1 MLDVLS
7 TNHYIII
14 FSSIII
20 ISYFFN
26 SYSKKTGVPSVLML
40 IVLGMIFGFYMEFQN
55 RFSFILEV
63 LGTVGLILIV
73 LEGALGLKLL
83 KSNVPIIFKSFAVS
97 AVTLGGSSYIGA
109 LLLNSFF
116 QLDIGVSLLIT
127 VPLSILSSSILLP
140 SIDSVE
146 ENKREFLIYES
157 TFSDIIGI
165 IFFYTVLGLT
175 MSKNVFVPDYGL
187 IISNFFGTTL
197 FSVIISLLLIY
208 VFQKLTGQAKL
219 FLLISVLMILYAFAE
234 MLNFSSLIIILM
246 FGLILNNYKLFF
258 KGILLRLIENEEKV
272 ESIID
277 DFKVVTLESAFV
289 VRTFFF
295 IIFGWSIKI
304 TDLFDLKSFVVGG
317 TIVLIIFAVRMVT
330 LLIFSKT
337 TSVKNITPE
346 LFLAPRGLLTILLF
360 YSIPR
365 NLLSTN
371 VNFEG
376 VFLYVIIICCL
387 IMAWSLIYER
397 KKRELKENE
406 DFEILDVEDADVNEK
421 DLQE

>member
-40 IVLGMIFGFYMEFQN
+40 IVLGMVFGVYMDFQD
-55 RFSFILEV
+55 RFSFILEI

-83 KSNVPIIFKSFAVS
+83 KSNIPIIFKSFAVS

-109 LLLNSFF
+109 LVLNSFF

-165 IFFYTVLGLT
+165 IFFYTVLRLT
-175 MSKNVFVPDYGL
+175 MSINVFVPEYGL
-187 IISNFFGTTL
+187 IISNLFGTTL
-197 FSVIISLLLIY
+197 FSVIISFLLIY

-258 KGILLRLIENEEKV
+258 KGILLKLIENEEKV

-304 TDLFDLKSFVVGG
+304 TDLFDLKSLVIGG
-317 TIVLIIFAVRMVT
+317 TIVLIIFSVRMVT

-337 TSVKNITPE
+337 TSVKKITPE

-365 NLLSTN
+365 NLLPTN
-371 VNFEG
+371 INFEG

-387 IMAWSLIYER
+387 IMAWSLIYEK

-406 DFEILDVEDADVNEK
+406 DFEILNVEDVDVNEK
-421 DLQE
+421 DLHK

>member
-175 MSKNVFVPDYGL
+175 TSKNMYVPEYGL
-187 IISNFFGTTL
+187 IISNLFGTTV
-197 FSVIISLLLIY
+197 FSVIMSFLLIY

-258 KGILLRLIENEEKV
+258 KGILLRLIENEEKI

-304 TDLFDLKSFVVGG
+304 TDLFDLKSFVIGS
-317 TIVLIIFAVRMVT
+317 TIVLIIFSVRMVT
-330 LLIFSKT
+330 LLVFSKT

-365 NLLSTN
+365 NLLPTN
-371 VNFEG
+371 INFEG

>member
-197 FSVIISLLLIY
+197 FSVIISFLLIY

>member
-40 IVLGMIFGFYMEFQN
+40 IVLGMVFGVYMDFQD
-55 RFSFILEV
+55 RFSFILEI

-109 LLLNSFF
+109 LVLNSFF

-165 IFFYTVLGLT
+165 IFFYTVLRLT
-175 MSKNVFVPDYGL
+175 MSINVFVPEYGL
-187 IISNFFGTTL
+187 IISNLFGTTL
-197 FSVIISLLLIY
+197 FSVIISFLLIY

-304 TDLFDLKSFVVGG
+304 TDLFDLKSLLIGG
-317 TIVLIIFAVRMVT
+317 TIVLIIFSVRMVT

-371 VNFEG
+371 INFEG

-387 IMAWSLIYER
+387 IMAWSLICER

-406 DFEILDVEDADVNEK
+406 DFEILDVENADVNEK

>member
-109 LLLNSFF
+109 LLLNLFF

-175 MSKNVFVPDYGL
+175 MSKNMFVPEYGL
-187 IISNFFGTTL
+187 IISNLFGTTL
-197 FSVIISLLLIY
+197 FSVIISFLLIY

-219 FLLISVLMILYAFAE
+219 FLLISVLMILYACAE

-258 KGILLRLIENEEKV
+258 KGLLLRLIENEEKV

-304 TDLFDLKSFVVGG
+304 TDLFDLKSFVIGS
-317 TIVLIIFAVRMVT
+317 TIVLIIFSVRMVT
-330 LLIFSKT
+330 LLVFSKT

-365 NLLSTN
+365 NLLPTN
-371 VNFEG
+371 INFEG

>member
-83 KSNVPIIFKSFAVS
+83 KSNIPIIFKSFAVS

-197 FSVIISLLLIY
+197 FSVIISFLLIY

-258 KGILLRLIENEEKV
+258 KGILLRLIENEEKI

-304 TDLFDLKSFVVGG
+304 TDLFDLKSFVIGS
-317 TIVLIIFAVRMVT
+317 TIVLIIFSVRMVT
-330 LLIFSKT
+330 LFVFSKT

-365 NLLSTN
+365 NLLPTN
-371 VNFEG
+371 INFEG

-387 IMAWSLIYER
+387 IMAWSLIYEK

>member
-40 IVLGMIFGFYMEFQN
+40 IVLGMVFGFYMEFQN
-55 RFSFILEV
+55 RFSFILEI

-83 KSNVPIIFKSFAVS
+83 KSNIPIIFKSFAVS

-197 FSVIISLLLIY
+197 FSVIISFLLIS

-304 TDLFDLKSFVVGG
+304 SDLFDLKSFVVGG
-317 TIVLIIFAVRMVT
+317 TIVLIIFSVRMVT

-365 NLLSTN
+365 NLLPTN
-371 VNFEG
+371 INFEG

-387 IMAWSLIYER
+387 IMAWSLIYEK

-406 DFEILDVEDADVNEK
+406 DFEILDIEDADVNEK
-421 DLQE
+421 DLKE

>member
-40 IVLGMIFGFYMEFQN
+40 IVLGMVFGVYMDFQD
-55 RFSFILEV
+55 RFSFILEI

-83 KSNVPIIFKSFAVS
+83 KSNVLIIFKSFAVS

-109 LLLNSFF
+109 LVLNSFF

-165 IFFYTVLGLT
+165 IFFYTVLRLT
-175 MSKNVFVPDYGL
+175 MSINVFVPEYGL
-187 IISNFFGTTL
+187 IISNLFGTTL
-197 FSVIISLLLIY
+197 FSVIISFLLIY

-234 MLNFSSLIIILM
+234 MFNFSSLIIILM

-304 TDLFDLKSFVVGG
+304 TDLFDLKSLLIGG
-317 TIVLIIFAVRMVT
+317 TIVLIIFSVRMVT

-337 TSVKNITPE
+337 TNVKNITPE

-365 NLLSTN
+365 NLLPTN
-371 VNFEG
+371 INFEG

-406 DFEILDVEDADVNEK
+406 DFEILNVEDVDVNEK
-421 DLQE
+421 DLHK